1 MPKFALSARRK
12 EDDDMGV
19 EDHRSRAPKSV
30 SFAVITVSDTRTD
43 SDDLSGISIIEL
55 MERAGHKLIRKAI
68 VKDEVAE
75 IQRVLRE
82 LIEDSHIQVAII
94 NGGTGVAK
102 RDVTLEAIA
111 HFEERPLPGF
121 GEIFRALSYNEI
133 GSAAMMS
140 RATAFVSEGKIVF
153 CVPGSEK
160 AARLATE
167 KLIVPEVGHLVWE
180 ANR

>member
-1 MPKFALSARRK
+1 MYARRK

-19 EDHRSRAPKSV
+19 EDHRSKAPKSIA
-30 SFAVITVSDTRTD
+30 FAVITVSDTRTD
-43 SDDLSGISIIEL
+43 ADDSSGDSIIQL
-55 MERAGHKLIRKAI
+55 MEREGHKSIRKAM
-68 VKDEVAE
+68 VRDDVPE
-75 IQRVLRE
+75 IQGALRE
-82 LIEDSHIQVAII
+82 LIEDARVQVVII
-94 NGGTGVAK
+94 NGGTGVAR

-111 HFEERPLPGF
+111 HFEEKPLPGF
-121 GEIFRALSYNEI
+121 GELFRALSFAEI

-140 RATAFVSEGKIVF
+140 RATAFVSEGKVVF

-167 KLIVPEVGHLVWE
+167 KLIVPEIGHLVWE

>member
-1 MPKFALSARRK
+1 
-12 EDDDMGV
+12 MGV
-19 EDHRSRAPKSV
+19 EDHRSKAPKSV

-43 SDDLSGISIIEL
+43 ADDLSGNSIIQL
-55 MERAGHKLIRKAI
+55 MEHAGHKSIRKAI
-68 VKDEVAE
+68 VRDEVEA

-82 LIEDSHIQVAII
+82 LLEDPRIQVVII
-94 NGGTGVAK
+94 NGGTGVAR
-102 RDVTLEAIA
+102 RDVTLEAVE
-111 HFEERPLPGF
+111 HFEEKLLPGF
-121 GEIFRALSYNEI
+121 GEIFRALSYDEI

-140 RATAFVSEGKIVF
+140 RAAAFISEGKIVF

-167 KLIVPEVGHLVWE
+167 KLIVPEAGHLVWE